1 MQCIIA
7 VDFTTSNGD
16 PRSPHSLH
24 RVDPSVPNMYEQALR
39 SVGEIIQDYDRFAC
53 CDLCNITPC
62 LKKTVQ
68 NCFCQNFVKFTPIL
82 ITFSKKMAK
91 RLKLCEVHSFLTSS
105 NSRYHTTVLNADV
118 PKCYRT
124 LKVVI
129 CNKLSNNLINRI
141 ISLYNSLVQNYQNY
155 ARSVPHVHG
164 HERLDDDAT
173 ENVKPHLQVKCV
185 ATMKLHLWLHGNMSL
200 YRG

>member
-68 NCFCQNFVKFTPIL
+68 NCLCQNFVKFTPIL

-91 RLKLCEVHSFLTSS
+91 RLKLCDVHSFLTSS

-124 LKVVI
+124 LNLVDI
-129 CNKLSNNLINRI
+129 CNKLSSHAEKMMKQCHTLLQHENPEDSAQL
-141 ISLYNSLVQNYQNY
+141 LVQSADKWCRQDTIRYL
-155 ARSVPHVHG
+155 S
-164 HERLDDDAT
+164 
-173 ENVKPHLQVKCV
+173 
-185 ATMKLHLWLHGNMSL
+185 ML
-200 YRG
+200 Y